1 MEKHYKW
8 QEYRDNISV
17 KYTKEYQS
25 WTSKQKKQWGHYLAG
40 FWEGEGSMTVSFKEH
55 KTSKFGLY
63 IDPEVSLTQS
73 VEGIHLLIWAKCH
86 FRTGRVFLKSG
97 TTNIWV
103 YSITNRKSIL
113 ENFVPFFEKH
123 MFLWTGKQ
131 KTFTVYKE
139 IILRLENK
147 DHSSLE
153 GAKEIAR
160 LGYQINSTKGKGR
173 KRSLSEV
180 LRFMDE
186 SNKV

>member
-1 MEKHYKW
+1 M
-8 QEYRDNISV
+8 
-17 KYTKEYQS
+17 
-25 WTSKQKKQWGHYLAG
+25 
-40 FWEGEGSMTVSFKEH
+40 
-55 KTSKFGLY
+55 
-63 IDPEVSLTQS
+63 
-73 VEGIHLLIWAKCH
+73 
-86 FRTGRVFLKSG
+86 
-97 TTNIWV
+97 
-103 YSITNRKSIL
+103 
-113 ENFVPFFEKH
+113 PFFEKH
-123 MFLWTGKQ
+123 MFFWTGKQ